1 MNATVFDTY
10 QKDIMSK
17 LQPETCFGH
26 VPFQAGRHAE
36 FEETMRAGHDAV
48 ERWLLTASP
57 FVYPYGRGRH
67 GDFDELSADEERT
80 MLPQWTAVIVLRV
93 SAGGNSA
100 IIPIVFGGGNFRN
113 EMASPVKPI
122 KTGTPAEHA
131 LVQRLVQHREGR
143 GHMNVIECQGMLD
156 DAQRSIH
163 LFAGRS
169 GTHHRKCDRA
179 DGVGGSDIWFEF
191 DGEGRRYLCI
201 NVDTDKNLKAGAGR
215 IAVIPDE
222 IINLGIR
229 PVEDVLEYILEARP
243 PNGPAAG
250 FFLSA
255 PKSVKQQTFN
265 AGMYTGFARVWREPK
280 GFWHET
286 YRGRMV

>member
-1 MNATVFDTY
+1 MPIRGDVSY
-10 QKDIMSK
+10 YKPLK
-17 LQPETCFGH
+17 LQHGLVNGPTQLHAVVALGKFAYWAVTTASGVARSLRVGGWQETCFGH

-122 KTGTPAEHA
+122 KE
-131 LVQRLVQHREGR
+131 
-143 GHMNVIECQGMLD
+143 
-156 DAQRSIH
+156 
-163 LFAGRS
+163 
-169 GTHHRKCDRA
+169 
-179 DGVGGSDIWFEF
+179 
-191 DGEGRRYLCI
+191 
-201 NVDTDKNLKAGAGR
+201 
-215 IAVIPDE
+215 
-222 IINLGIR
+222 
-229 PVEDVLEYILEARP
+229 
-243 PNGPAAG
+243 
-250 FFLSA
+250 
-255 PKSVKQQTFN
+255 
-265 AGMYTGFARVWREPK
+265 
-280 GFWHET
+280 
-286 YRGRMV
+286 